1 MELPDADEVLGDD
14 DALMML
20 DQPVDDDEMMMNGDP
35 AEEVGDDEDDDGDG
49 ELVVIPSNAAQAE
62 TTAKPA
68 RPTLAQETDFEDVD
82 QDMDDDDK
90 STVSQR
96 YLSKIAKPMYKS
108 GNTTISYAEAKLFG
122 LLDKDGNIKT
132 SKIKPTDINDI
143 TAKLESQTTARAF
156 AMSNPRAPP
165 PAPKPE
171 AAKPLKSK
179 AAQSAM
185 ADPGCGYDF
194 LDKYAEKGNF
204 LETLAAQDA
213 SRKAKSKGA
222 DDHVKADY
230 EAKLDKLAC
239 PSCKREQSFDEWFQK
254 KRSCG
259 RCQERFRQIN
269 VSNATS
275 YVKRMEAAQKKKE
288 ERLKKAENDVY
299 GSDGKPNIGTKSSTL
314 RPVARAA
321 SANPKSDQGVL
332 DKIAESNKRQSDLTK
347 TLFEKQYQGGELMFD
362 SKQKQ
367 EQLLGKSL
375 KK

>member
-1 MELPDADEVLGDD
+1 MDNMDD
-14 DALMML
+14 DAMMMQDHVD
-20 DQPVDDDEMMMNGDP
+20 DQDDAMMMNDAEEVDDDN
-35 AEEVGDDEDDDGDG
+35 DDD
-49 ELVVIPSNAAQAE
+49 ELVVIPSNTGGDYQAAVADE
-62 TTAKPA
+62 
-68 RPTLAQETDFEDVD
+68 AQSDPEVPILEQQEGNMGDDTV
-82 QDMDDDDK
+82 DDDEI

-96 YLSKIAKPMYKS
+96 YLSEIAKPMHKS
-108 GNTTISYAEAKLFG
+108 GNTTISYAQAKLFG
-122 LLDKDGNIKT
+122 LLDKEGNLKT
-132 SKIKPTDINDI
+132 DKIRPTNINDI
-143 TAKLESQTTARAF
+143 TSKLENKTQSRAF

-171 AAKPLKSK
+171 AAKPLKSR

-194 LDKYAEKGNF
+194 LDKYADKGNF

-239 PSCKREQSFDEWFQK
+239 PKCKREQSFDEWFQK

-269 VSNATS
+269 VSNAGS
-275 YVKRMEAAQKKKE
+275 YIKRMEAAQKKKE
-288 ERLKKAENDVY
+288 ERLAKAENDVY
-299 GSDGKPNIGTKSSTL
+299 GKDGVPNFGKKPTKSGPGGKTGF
-314 RPVARAA
+314 
-321 SANPKSDQGVL
+321 KSDRGVL
-332 DKIAESNKRQSDLTK
+332 DQIAESNRAQSALTK
-347 TLFEKQYQGGELMFD
+347 ELFEKQYQGSELMFD

-367 EQLLGKSL
+367 EQLLAKAR